1 VELIPTLNTIR
12 IFGKMTQIIDLKVYG
27 QLVAEVTPKVIE
39 TEDEYEQFLAVAER
53 LTFKQVQ
60 TPEESALYDL
70 VTMLVETYE
79 AQHYQIDR
87 SSPVEVLEHIIESSG
102 IDRIDLVEIFGSGE
116 ALDRVLAGREL
127 INPSQVN
134 ALARR
139 FKLSPEIFLNA

>member
-1 VELIPTLNTIR
+1 MIR
-12 IFGKMTQIIDLKVYG
+12 IFGRMTQIIDLKVYR

-79 AQHYQIDR
+79 AQHYPIDR
-87 SSPVEVLEHIIESSG
+87 SSPVDVLEHIIESSG
-102 IDRIDLVEIFGSGE
+102 IDATDLAEIFGSGE
-116 ALDRVLAGREL
+116 ALDRVLTGREL
-127 INPSQVN
+127 ISHSQAD

-139 FKLSPEIFLNA
+139 FKLSPGIFLNA

>member
-1 VELIPTLNTIR
+1 
-12 IFGKMTQIIDLKVYG
+12 MTQTINLKVYS

-53 LTFKQVQ
+53 LTFKQEQ

-79 AQHYQIDR
+79 AQHYEIEE

-102 IDRIDLVEIFGSGE
+102 IDVDDLVDIFGSE
-116 ALDRVLAGREL
+116 ETLDRVLAGREL
-127 INPSQVN
+127 ITTSQAK
-134 ALARR
+134 ALAAR
-139 FKLSPEIFLNA
+139 FKLSPQIFLNL

>member
-1 VELIPTLNTIR
+1 
-12 IFGKMTQIIDLKVYG
+12 MTQTINLKVYS

-53 LTFKQVQ
+53 LTFKQEQ

-79 AQHYQIDR
+79 AQHYPLDR

-102 IDRIDLVEIFGSGE
+102 IDRSHLAEIFGSGE
-116 ALDRVLAGREL
+116 TLDRVLAGREL
-127 INPSQVN
+127 INTTQAQ
-134 ALARR
+134 ALGER
-139 FKLSPEIFLNA
+139 FKLSPQIFLNR

>member
-1 VELIPTLNTIR
+1 
-12 IFGKMTQIIDLKVYG
+12 MTQIIDLKVYG

-79 AQHYQIDR
+79 AQHYTIDR

-102 IDRIDLVEIFGSGE
+102 IDRSDLVEIFGSGE
-116 ALDRVLAGREL
+116 AVDRVLAGREV
-127 INPSQVN
+127 INSSQAN
-134 ALARR
+134 ALAQR
-139 FKLSPEIFLNA
+139 FKLSPEIFLNT

>member
-1 VELIPTLNTIR
+1 
-12 IFGKMTQIIDLKVYG
+12 MTQTINLKVYS

-39 TEDEYEQFLAVAER
+39 TEDEYEQFLSVAER

-79 AQHYQIDR
+79 AQHYSIDR

-102 IDRIDLVEIFGSGE
+102 IDRNELVDIFGSSQN
-116 ALDRVLAGREL
+116 LDRVLAREEL
-127 INPSQVN
+127 INTSQAE
-134 ALARR
+134 ALAKR
-139 FKLSPEIFLNA
+139 FKLSPQIFLNP

>member
-1 VELIPTLNTIR
+1 
-12 IFGKMTQIIDLKVYG
+12 MTQIIDLKVYG

-87 SSPVEVLEHIIESSG
+87 SLPVEVLEHIIESSG

-127 INPSQVN
+127 INSSQAN